1 MHLEYFFAISW
12 SIWHNR
18 NLCAHNKKSLSPLQ
32 IWEMARSFV
41 EDFQDANLVLSPTKQ
56 PSNRG
61 WESPPSGFF
70 KINVDGATSLDG
82 LGVSRVGVII

>member
-1 MHLEYFFAISW
+1 M
-12 SIWHNR
+12 
-18 NLCAHNKKSLSPLQ
+18 
-32 IWEMARSFV
+32 
-41 EDFQDANLVLSPTKQ
+41 LSPTKQ

-70 KINVDGATSLDG
+70 KVNVDGATSLDG